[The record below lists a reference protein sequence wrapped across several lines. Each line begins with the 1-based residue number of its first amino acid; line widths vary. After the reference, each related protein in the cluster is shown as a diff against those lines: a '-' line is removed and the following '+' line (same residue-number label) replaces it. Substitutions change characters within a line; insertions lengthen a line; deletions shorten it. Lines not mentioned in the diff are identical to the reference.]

1 MIRKIRKRALLPI
14 IAASLL
20 LTAAAQQKLERRE
33 TWYDFKFAGK
43 KVGFLYA
50 LDEPTQLEGQ
60 HAIHSHRRSVITVRR
75 LENTITM
82 EATTDAW
89 TDPAGKPVRFKHVRM
104 EGGALRSVEGF
115 RDGKAFKIRMEVG
128 GKLTESTVPLEDKLF
143 LSTSLDVVTKHDLAV
158 GKKMEGK
165 AIIEENGEVKP
176 FKAEVTGTEVI
187 AQGKAFIVLSEVA
200 DVISKDWV
208 LADGRTVRT
217 VVERLGAEFIA
228 ASKEDAL
235 SLPTTQDIFKDAQLK
250 TGVRLPSGD
259 LLDETVMKL
268 RAKSGTPRKPI
279 DDKRQ
284 NVKPDGTA
292 FRLHIRSDDPPAR
305 APALPIKPP
314 KDVQKFLSETPYE
327 ALKDEVLGTTARKQ
341 ISGAKDAWEA
351 AKLLNA
357 FVYRHIKNKSLAKAF
372 STANEALES
381 GEGDCTEHAVLMSA
395 LSKIVGIPTRLVTGL
410 VYVGS
415 KEGLFGYHEWVEV
428 WMGDRWI
435 AMDPTFGQDIA
446 DPTHIKFTQGQ
457 SDPEGLREA
466 GVAAAELFQNLELDV
481 IEYVGVDGTRKKL

>member
-1 MIRKIRKRALLPI
+1 MNRKIALSSFAVL
-14 IAASLL
+14 ALALS
-20 LTAAAQQKLERRE
+20 TAAAAPKLEKRE
-33 TWYDFKFAGK
+33 TWYHFKFGGK

-50 LDEPTQLEGQ
+50 LDEPSNLEGQ
-60 HAIHSHRRSVITVRR
+60 TAIHSHRRSLITVRR

-89 TDPAGKPVRFKHVRM
+89 ADPNGKPIRFKHVRM
-104 EGGALRSVEGF
+104 EGGAPRNVEGT
-115 RDGKAFKIRMEVG
+115 REGNVFKIRMEVG
-128 GKLTESTVPLEDKLF
+128 GKLTESSVPLDGAVY
-143 LSTSLDVVTKHDLAV
+143 LSSSLDVITKRDLAV

-165 AIIEENGEVKP
+165 AIIEENGEVQP
-176 FKAEVTGTEVI
+176 FKATVTGTENI
-187 AQGKAFIVLSEVA
+187 KDGKAFIVESEVA
-200 DVISKDWV
+200 GVVSKDWV

-228 ASKEDAL
+228 ASREDAL
-235 SLPTTQDIFKDAQLK
+235 ALPATEDIFTAASLK

-259 LLDETVMKL
+259 LLDEIVIDL
-268 RAKSGTPRKPI
+268 RAKSGGTPRKPI

-284 NVKPDGTA
+284 NVKPEGKA
-292 FRLHIRSDDPPAR
+292 FRLHIKSDDPPGK

-314 KDVQKFLSETPYE
+314 KEVAKFLNETPYE
-327 ALKDEVLGTTARKQ
+327 ATKDEVLTTEARKQ
-341 ISGAKDAWEA
+341 IGGAKDAWEA

-372 STANEALES
+372 STANEALAS
-381 GEGDCTEHAVLMSA
+381 REGDCTEHAVLMSA

-410 VYVGS
+410 VYVG
-415 KEGLFGYHEWVEV
+415 GQDGTFGYHEWVEV

-446 DPTHIKFTQGQ
+446 DPTHIKFTQGL

-466 GVAAAELFQNLELDV
+466 GVAAAELFQNLELSV
-481 IEYVGVDGTRKKL
+481 LEYVGADGTRKRL